1 MLKNEYQNRLDVNKI
16 EQNMMRMLVMKMDQ
30 KLNESNETVEK
41 LTDIVQKIINI
52 SAGTLLPH

>member
-1 MLKNEYQNRLDVNKI
+1 MLKNEYKNRLDVNKI